1 MLNILFSFIL
11 GVLVLIVALPLLFL
25 KILHRRFGN
34 PSGGAG
40 NGGRTFSGFRRR
52 RDSREGEVTVSGE
65 DVTAGEKI
73 IGDNIGEYVEYEEVD
88 DRKK

>member
-1 MLNILFSFIL
+1 MII
-11 GVLVLIVALPLLFL
+11 ALPLIFL
-25 KILHRRFGN
+25 RILHGRFG
-34 PSGGAG
+34 
-40 NGGRTFSGFRRR
+40 RTAGFRRH

-88 DRKK
+88 DKKK